1 MYLREGTVPSVW
13 YSAAGRERLEEG
25 QKLRFSMPL
34 PYTREAMRELLSP
47 TKEMVTDAVKE
58 RIRAARAAGKQ
69 EVFLAEPVRSPAQ
82 DSTTLATA
90 K

>member
-1 MYLREGTVPSVW
+1 MRLTYNVIHG
-13 YSAAGRERLEEG
+13 AGKVQLVEG

-34 PYTREAMRELLSP
+34 PRTREAMRDLLSP

-58 RIRAARAAGKQ
+58 RIRARRAAGKK
-69 EVFLAEPVRSPAQ
+69 EISLAEPVREPVQ
-82 DSTTLATA
+82 ENTNLATA